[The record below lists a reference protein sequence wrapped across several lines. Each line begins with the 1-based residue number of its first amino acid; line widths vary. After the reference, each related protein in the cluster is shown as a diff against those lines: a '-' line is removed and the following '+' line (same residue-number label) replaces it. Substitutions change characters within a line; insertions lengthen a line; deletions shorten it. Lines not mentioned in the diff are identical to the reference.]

1 MFPITLTIHNPA
13 QLNAVL
19 AALAGAGTLLP
30 EAPAPIAA
38 PTTNDAALTT
48 KEAPKPGKSTSA
60 ATSAATAPSPRTASE
75 EVDGAAEKSTSQP
88 APQNDTAQAAAASSA
103 DEPIPYERVGK
114 AITDMVKANRQKAV
128 DTLAAFGVKKGPE
141 LKPEQYAAFLAQ
153 LGA

>member
-1 MFPITLTIHNPA
+1 MFPISITLHNTA

-19 AALAGAGTLLP
+19 AALAGTGLP
-30 EAPAPIAA
+30 VAEAPAPVAA
-38 PTTNDAALTT
+38 SATNDAALTT
-48 KEAPKPGKSTSA
+48 KEVVKPGKSTSA
-60 ATSAATAPSPRTASE
+60 ATSAATAHSPRTASA
-75 EVDGAAEKSTSQP
+75 VAADAAEKSTSDS
-88 APQNDTAQAAAASSA
+88 APQSDTAQAAAASSA

-141 LKPEQYAAFLAQ
+141 LKPEQYAAFLAA